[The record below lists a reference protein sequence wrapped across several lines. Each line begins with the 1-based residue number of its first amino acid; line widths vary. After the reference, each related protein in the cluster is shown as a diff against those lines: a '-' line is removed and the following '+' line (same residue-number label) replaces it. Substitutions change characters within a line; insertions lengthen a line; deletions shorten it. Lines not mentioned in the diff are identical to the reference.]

1 MNLTIQHQDE
11 ITFGEKFYPAGNFLH
26 FSELDFTIGETEE
39 NLKNEKIIKIQKTSY
54 GIALCY
60 YGLRATIS
68 QELANKLIGLGVTQI
83 S

>member
-1 MNLTIQHQDE
+1 MNLTIQHQE
-11 ITFGEKFYPAGNFLH
+11 ELVSGEKTYPAGNFLH
-26 FSELDFTIGETEE
+26 FSELDFIIGETEK
-39 NLKNEKIIKIQKTSY
+39 NLKDEKIIKIQKTYY

-68 QELANKLIGLGVTQI
+68 QEVADKLIGLGVTQI